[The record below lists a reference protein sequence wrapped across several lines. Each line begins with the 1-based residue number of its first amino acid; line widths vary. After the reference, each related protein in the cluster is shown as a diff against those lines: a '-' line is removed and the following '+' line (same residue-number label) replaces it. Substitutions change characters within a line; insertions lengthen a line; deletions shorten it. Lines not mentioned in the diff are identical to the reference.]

1 VAMFITTG
9 RPRIGVGGD
18 RVSRVLG
25 RVSTAVV
32 TVVSA
37 VLIAA
42 NSHGPFGQLVTVAFV
57 VLTPAFAISG
67 LLPDMD
73 GFVIAIVAAAGA
85 IAINALV
92 AQTMLALNAWSPFA
106 GVVAVGVISSA
117 LWILQAAVVNRS
129 VTKEG

>member
-1 VAMFITTG
+1 MFITSGGTRAG
-9 RPRIGVGGD
+9 ISGD

-25 RVSTAVV
+25 RVATAVV

-67 LLPDMD
+67 LLPGMD
-73 GFVIAIVAAAGA
+73 GVVVAIVGAAGA
-85 IAINALV
+85 ISINALV
-92 AQTMLALNAWSPFA
+92 VQTMLALNAWSPFA
-106 GVVAVGVISSA
+106 SVVAVGLISSV
-117 LWILQAAVVNRS
+117 LWILQSVVFDRP